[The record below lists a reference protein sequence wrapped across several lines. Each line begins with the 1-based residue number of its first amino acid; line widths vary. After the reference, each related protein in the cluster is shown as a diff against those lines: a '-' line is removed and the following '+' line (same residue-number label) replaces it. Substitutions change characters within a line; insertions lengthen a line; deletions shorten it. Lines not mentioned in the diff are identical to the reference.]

1 MHGCD
6 GNPGM
11 GAIRASSTGPVFT
24 TRMRLRTVTEN
35 EHAPCETTIRSHPG
49 IKVDDCG
56 ISDDRYLLRS
66 ASLPPAARVG
76 GHVQRPSTRKLRRA
90 PRTRRSMPNING
102 TCIDHVNEE
111 RGRENK
117 IYGSSV
123 KSCNVRQTLPQ
134 KMSPP
139 VGQHSRFSGFH
150 ISRLKQLGLK
160 QVRARLKALI
170 CCYPAIFNMVR
181 VATLLYRY

>member
-1 MHGCD
+1 VVWRGIILRHDIRAQSAYPIYIMHGCD

-139 VGQHSRFSGFH
+139 VRMKNDGFRGR
-150 ISRLKQLGLK
+150 SA
-160 QVRARLKALI
+160 ARSAK
-170 CCYPAIFNMVR
+170 FF
-181 VATLLYRY
+181 